1 MDMRRLFLF
10 MIFFFSLFL
19 LWSEWVRQNQPVVPV
34 AQTTPADPSIPEA
47 PARQAQSAA
56 DVATVTAAPA
66 EAQKVP
72 AGKKIVVTTDTF
84 AAEINT
90 AGGNLQHLELLT
102 HKDTD
107 DQTKPFTLLQQKDAH
122 IYVAQS
128 GLLGKGLPTHNANY
142 TAATNEYRL
151 AEGKDAVEVRLTAL
165 DSSAARVTKVY
176 TFHRGSYLVD
186 VAYEIENLGKEA
198 LLPSAYYQFVR
209 DSEPVAGSSQFVP
222 TFTGPAVYTDL
233 EKFQKVEFSDIEKNK
248 VKLPANPDNGWIGML
263 QHYFVAAWLPASKG
277 SREFYTR
284 KLDGKE
290 FSAGVILPVA
300 SIEPGQTGRISSTL
314 YAGPAQ
320 TKLDEIAPGL
330 GLTVDYGW
338 LTIFSTPLFWLM
350 LHINDWVNNWGVSII
365 LLTVLIKLAFF
376 PLSATSYRSMAKM
389 RVVAPKLEQIK
400 KQFGDDRE
408 RLNKAMM
415 ELYKTEKINPLGG
428 CLPMLIQIPVF
439 IALYWAILSSVEL
452 RHAPFFGWITDLSA
466 TDPYYVLPLIMGISM
481 MVQTKLNPVP
491 PDPMQ
496 AKLMQI
502 MPIVFSVVFFFFPAG
517 LVLYSVVNNLL
528 SIAQQWY
535 ITRGTE
541 AATKGV
547 AKA

>member
-10 MIFFFSLFL
+10 MIFFFSLFV
-19 LWSEWVRQNQPVVPV
+19 LWSAWVRQNQPVVPAV
-34 AQTTPADPSIPEA
+34 ATAPTDPSIPVA
-47 PARQAQSAA
+47 PARTAQSAA
-56 DVATVTAAPA
+56 STTVTATPA
-66 EAQKVP
+66 EAQKTP
-72 AGKKIVVTTDTF
+72 AGKKIVVTTDTLMV
-84 AAEINT
+84 EINT
-90 AGGNLQHLELLT
+90 AGGNIQHLELLK

-107 DQTKPFTLLQQKDAH
+107 DQSKPFTLLQQKDAH

-128 GLLGKGLPTHNANY
+128 GLLGTGLPTHNAEY
-142 TAATNEYRL
+142 TVTGDDYRL
-151 AEGKDAVEVRLTAL
+151 AEDKDTVEVRLTAL
-165 DSSAARVTKVY
+165 DSPAARVTKVY
-176 TFHRGSYLVD
+176 TFHRDSYLVD
-186 VAYEIENLGKEA
+186 VAYEIENLGKTTV
-198 LLPSAYYQFVR
+198 LPSAYYQFVR
-209 DSEPVAGSSQFVP
+209 DSAPVAGSSKFVP
-222 TFTGPAVYTDL
+222 TFTGPAVYTEQ
-233 EKFQKVEFSDIEKNK
+233 EKFKKIEFSDIEKNK
-248 VKLPANPDNGWIGML
+248 VKMPASPDNGWIGML
-263 QHYFVAAWLPASKG
+263 QHYFVSAWLPTSKG

-284 KLDGKE
+284 KLDSNE
-290 FSAGVILPVA
+290 FSAGVILPVPN
-300 SIEPGQTGRISSTL
+300 IEPGQTGRISATL

-320 TKLDEIAPGL
+320 TKLDDIAPGL

-350 LHINDWVNNWGVSII
+350 SHINDWVNNWGISII
-365 LLTVLIKLAFF
+365 LLTVLIKLGFF

-389 RVVAPKLEQIK
+389 RLVAPKLEQIK
-400 KQFGDDRE
+400 KQYGDDRE

-466 TDPYYVLPLIMGISM
+466 TDPYFVLPIIMGISM
-481 MVQTKLNPVP
+481 LVQTKLNPVP

-541 AATKGV
+541 AATNGA